1 MGPEIIIIKM
11 TLAKVFF
18 VPSTWSRAAW
28 IADLLAWGGIVFKLR
43 TVGGNMKL
51 PKLSVKY

>member
-1 MGPEIIIIKM
+1 MGPDIIIIKM

-18 VPSTWSRAAW
+18 VLFTWSRAAW
-28 IADLLAWGGIVFKLR
+28 IAYSLAWGGIVFKLS